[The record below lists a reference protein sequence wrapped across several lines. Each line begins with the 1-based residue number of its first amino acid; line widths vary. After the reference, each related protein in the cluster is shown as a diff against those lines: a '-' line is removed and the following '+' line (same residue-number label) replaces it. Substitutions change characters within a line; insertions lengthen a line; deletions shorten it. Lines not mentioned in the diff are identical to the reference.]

1 MKMKELSKIF
11 ALLGGLL
18 GLLYGILDVL
28 TLGGTIPGWG
38 LSIIPDAIISGILLI
53 VLSLIVLAT
62 SGWIKISALKLNFN
76 LLILLILGV
85 LMLLTSGGLA
95 GILVIV
101 AAILLLL

>member
-1 MKMKELSKIF
+1 MDMKGLSKIL
-11 ALLGGLL
+11 ALIGGLL

-28 TLGGTIPGWG
+28 SLGGTIPGWG
-38 LSIIPDAIISGILLI
+38 ISLGLDAMISGILLI

-62 SGWIKISALKLNFN
+62 SGWIKISALKLNYN